1 MIFTAASKNCEKKF
15 GSYGHGKLFEPMNK
29 QVNEK
34 VIKTA
39 RKIDKRSLRF
49 FLGIMDADSSNN
61 WTYHS
66 SGKPVTWTNW
76 DRDQPNNQDGK
87 NEDCTVGGFRMHDY
101 KWHDDSCSDS
111 HPSICE
117 HTVVPISK
125 TKGEQKF
132 ERSFVHS
139 LLLRSFR

>member
-1 MIFTAASKNCEKKF
+1 
-15 GSYGHGKLFEPMNK
+15 MNN

-39 RKIDKRSLRF
+39 RKIDKRSLRY

-66 SGKPVTWTNW
+66 SEKPVIWTNW
-76 DRDQPNNQDGK
+76 DRGQPNNQDGR
-87 NEDCTVGGFRMHDY
+87 NEDCAVGGFRMYNY
-101 KWHDDSCSDS
+101 KWHDVSCYGS

-117 HTVVPISK
+117 HTMVPISK

-132 ERSFVHS
+132 ERN
-139 LLLRSFR
+139 LYK